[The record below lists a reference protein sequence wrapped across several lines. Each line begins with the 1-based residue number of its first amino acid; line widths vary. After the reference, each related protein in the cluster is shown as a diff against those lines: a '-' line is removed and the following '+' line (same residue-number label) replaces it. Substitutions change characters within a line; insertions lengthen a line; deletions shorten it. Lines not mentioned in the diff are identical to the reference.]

1 MNKVSANIGKDIFVL
16 PSRIGE
22 DVFAALQVN
31 SKVSFEVANAA
42 PAVDLTHWGG
52 VVRLVPSHN
61 GTLQPTG
68 VD

>member
-52 VVRLVPSHN
+52 SGSARTVSQRDFTAN
-61 GTLQPTG
+61 GS
-68 VD
+68 